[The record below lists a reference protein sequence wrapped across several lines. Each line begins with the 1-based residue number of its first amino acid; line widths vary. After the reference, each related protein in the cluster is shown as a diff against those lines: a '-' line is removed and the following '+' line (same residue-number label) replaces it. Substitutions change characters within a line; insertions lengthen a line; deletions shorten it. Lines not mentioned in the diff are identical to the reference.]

1 MEDFMS
7 VQSKAIVETLKSLA
21 FVSAVGVG
29 WYFLLEILGLRVGL
43 LLMLTSM
50 IGWFAWLIYDYYVN
64 KFTWE
69 EKLKD

>member
-1 MEDFMS
+1 MS